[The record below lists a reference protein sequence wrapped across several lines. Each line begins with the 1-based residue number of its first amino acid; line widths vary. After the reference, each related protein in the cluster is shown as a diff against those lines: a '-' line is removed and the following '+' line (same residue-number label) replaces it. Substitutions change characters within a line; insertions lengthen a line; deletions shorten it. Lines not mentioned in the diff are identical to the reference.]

1 MKKILRISLLAAFV
15 GIISCEDATDIIQ
28 DSELSEEVAFQT
40 VDDLRGGLIGVYAA
54 YNPDSGGN
62 GSGDQILFNDLFT
75 DNLKRG
81 VSSSGQGNQTYNFIL
96 QPGSSFPTTLWNSR
110 YAVINFSNRILRAWD
125 RVYPTLQTDEERN
138 DANEI
143 KAQLLA
149 FRGFCHFELIQY
161 FATDYQ
167 DLTAPGVIVMD
178 FVPEVDQVFPR
189 NTVGEVF
196 EQIESDLNQAAELM
210 GSSFDTASSYVST
223 AEETKFFINP
233 DVITAMR
240 ARVNL
245 FEGNYSDAYNF
256 ANSLLT
262 GDSPYALS
270 NDVDLA
276 SLYLDDN
283 LAVSELI
290 FALSRRQGDNTITSL
305 WSANGPGVN
314 GSPFFELSNGLLN
327 TFSANDI
334 RRFIVLNSDNVI
346 EGVNS
351 PNNILP
357 QGKYLGATDDGALL
371 NDVKVFRAAEMVLI
385 RAEAQ
390 ARLGNLNGAAAD
402 IKSIRDFRI
411 VGGPGNTTLPSYG
424 NLNAALQDILVE
436 RRKEFAF
443 EGHRY
448 LDLKRIGTE
457 IGVGISRESVDCAS
471 FGADCDLAP
480 SSYKF
485 TLPIPNSEI
494 SANPT
499 IAQNP
504 GY

>member
-1 MKKILRISLLAAFV
+1 MKKILRISLLAAFI
-15 GIISCEDATDIIQ
+15 GMMSCEDATDIIQ
-28 DSELSEEVAFQT
+28 ESELSEELAFQT
-40 VDDLRGGLIGVYAA
+40 VDDLRGGLIGVYAV
-54 YNPDSGGN
+54 YSPDAGGN

-81 VSSSGQGNQTYNFIL
+81 ISSSGQGNQTYNFIL
-96 QPGSSFPTTLWNSR
+96 QPGSNFPTTLWNGR
-110 YAVINFSNRILRAWD
+110 YAVINFSNRVLRAWE
-125 RVYPTLQTDEERN
+125 RVYPTLETEAERD

-161 FATDYQ
+161 FATNYQ

-196 EQIESDLNQAAELM
+196 QQIESDLTQAAQLM
-210 GSSFDTASSYVST
+210 GTEFNSLGEYTTV
-223 AEETKFFINP
+223 AEESKFYINP

-240 ARVNL
+240 ARVKL
-245 FEGNYSDAYNF
+245 FEGNYTEAYTL
-256 ANSLLT
+256 ANSLLQNENY
-262 GDSPYALS
+262 GLS
-270 NDVDLA
+270 GYVELG
-276 SLYLDDN
+276 SLYESDN
-283 LAVSELI
+283 LAAKELI

-305 WSANGPGVN
+305 WSANGAGVN
-314 GSPFFELSNGLLN
+314 GSPFFEISNGLLN
-327 TFSANDI
+327 ILPSSDV
-334 RRFIVLNSDNVI
+334 RRFIILNADNEIV
-346 EGVNS
+346 GLNS

-357 QGKYLGATDDGALL
+357 QGKYLGATEDGAML

-390 ARLGNLNGAAAD
+390 ARLGNLNAAATD
-402 IKSIRDFRI
+402 IKALRDIR
-411 VGGPGNTTLPSYG
+411 VATNNGGNTPLPSYA
-424 NLNAALQDILVE
+424 NLNAALTDILLE
-436 RRKEFAF
+436 RRKEFAL

-457 IGVGISRESVDCAS
+457 IGVGINRESVDCAS

-480 SSYKF
+480 TSYKF

>member
-1 MKKILRISLLAAFV
+1 
-15 GIISCEDATDIIQ
+15 
-28 DSELSEEVAFQT
+28 
-40 VDDLRGGLIGVYAA
+40 
-54 YNPDSGGN
+54 
-62 GSGDQILFNDLFT
+62 
-75 DNLKRG
+75 
-81 VSSSGQGNQTYNFIL
+81 
-96 QPGSSFPTTLWNSR
+96 NSR

-125 RVYPTLQTDEERN
+125 RVYPILQTDEERN

-240 ARVNL
+240 ASVNL

-290 FALSRRQGDNTITSL
+290 FALSRRQGDNTITRL

-314 GSPFFELSNGLLN
+314 GSPFVELSNGLLN
-327 TFSANDI
+327 TFAAKESS
-334 RRFIVLNSDNVI
+334 RFVVRNSDNVI
-346 EGVNS
+346 E
-351 PNNILP
+351 
-357 QGKYLGATDDGALL
+357 
-371 NDVKVFRAAEMVLI
+371 
-385 RAEAQ
+385 
-390 ARLGNLNGAAAD
+390 
-402 IKSIRDFRI
+402 
-411 VGGPGNTTLPSYG
+411 
-424 NLNAALQDILVE
+424 
-436 RRKEFAF
+436 
-443 EGHRY
+443 
-448 LDLKRIGTE
+448 
-457 IGVGISRESVDCAS
+457 
-471 FGADCDLAP
+471 
-480 SSYKF
+480 
-485 TLPIPNSEI
+485 
-494 SANPT
+494 
-499 IAQNP
+499 
-504 GY
+504 